1 MLKSRRVKIF
11 TDSRHIL
18 GISHS
23 CAKKKGNCQI
33 KMFKSSDCCSPFFSF
48 NHLTP
53 KQRNNTNYEVTP
65 SASSLVCKEQ
75 NYQYMPQISLVP
87 CAGDL
92 VSEVLAVTRD
102 QTCGDALTGRCVT
115 ALLFLT
121 VSGKFNSHQ
130 LESHL
135 QQSNLFTVLE
145 IRPPGLRCNNNN
157 KNNI

>member
-1 MLKSRRVKIF
+1 
-11 TDSRHIL
+11 
-18 GISHS
+18 
-23 CAKKKGNCQI
+23 
-33 KMFKSSDCCSPFFSF
+33 MFKSSDCCSPFFSF

-53 KQRNNTNYEVTP
+53 KQWNNTNYEVTP

-75 NYQYMPQISLVP
+75 NYHMPQISLVP

-157 KNNI
+157 NNNI

>member
-1 MLKSRRVKIF
+1 
-11 TDSRHIL
+11 
-18 GISHS
+18 
-23 CAKKKGNCQI
+23 
-33 KMFKSSDCCSPFFSF
+33 MFKSSDCCSPFFSF

-65 SASSLVCKEQ
+65 SASS
-75 NYQYMPQISLVP
+75 PQISLVP

-157 KNNI
+157 NNNI